1 LEYPIDHP
9 LWLPDVLAKDRL
21 AMINP
26 LTDEQET
33 LLVDMVEKAR
43 DRARQVWR
51 ANRTFDLTSP
61 DEAFNRG
68 FEAAMDFALGD
79 EFMLLISQIKSIFD
93 VSGPIGSNG
102 G

>member
-1 LEYPIDHP
+1 M
-9 LWLPDVLAKDRL
+9 V
-21 AMINP
+21 NP

-43 DRARQVWR
+43 DRARQAWKATR
-51 ANRTFDLTSP
+51 IFDLTYLTSP
-61 DEAFNRG
+61 DDAFKIG

-79 EFMLLISQIKSIFD
+79 EFIRLISQIKSLLD
-93 VSGPIGSNG
+93 VSGPTRSPNG